1 MGHDGVTPS
10 GRCRETTRATA
21 VERHDHS
28 FPPRTVIETAKP
40 RSLMIPPGVPEFATR
55 DRAVGLDACKLRG
68 RARSDF
74 GPVMRVEVSA
84 DAGQSWTDASLVR
97 PRQGGGGAGG
107 NGNGARARPGFTS
120 SAAAPPTAR
129 DEPSRCSTPGISG
142 GYANNAVQR
151 VRVVAKARTAT
162 TAASLTAPS

>member
-1 MGHDGVTPS
+1 
-10 GRCRETTRATA
+10 
-21 VERHDHS
+21 
-28 FPPRTVIETAKP
+28 
-40 RSLMIPPGVPEFATR
+40 MIPPGVPEFATR
-55 DRAVGLDACKLRG
+55 DRALGLDACKLRG
-68 RARSDF
+68 RARSGF

-107 NGNGARARPGFTS
+107 NGNGPAQGRIHELFCRAT
-120 SAAAPPTAR
+120 
-129 DEPSRCSTPGISG
+129 DSTGRTQPLQHAWNLG

-162 TAASLTAPS
+162 TPASLTAPS